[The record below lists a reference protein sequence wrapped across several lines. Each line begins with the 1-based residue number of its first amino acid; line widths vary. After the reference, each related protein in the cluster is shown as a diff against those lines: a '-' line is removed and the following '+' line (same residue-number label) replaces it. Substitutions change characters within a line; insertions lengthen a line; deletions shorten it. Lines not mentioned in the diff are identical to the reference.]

1 MRVPFLKDG
10 EGNEIKPEVAYDV
23 VPIIDGQSN
32 VTTINYTITD
42 LNDTGEGIIKFTSPI
57 NMQWLEDFDEESD

>member
-1 MRVPFLKDG
+1 MRVPFLKDTK
-10 EGNEIKPEVAYDV
+10 GNEIKPELAYLV
-23 VPIIDGQSN
+23 VPNIDGQSN